1 MHSLTGVRRFS
12 REGARLSR
20 AEPLLFAGFLE
31 GWGFVHQS
39 DQDVSPSAGLG
50 RAAEAEEFYG
60 TSAAYRDRLRLSA
73 SRTYAQVAR
82 AALWRYMPPQA
93 GPRVLDFGCGTGE
106 FARLL
111 AGMGYRVVGSVI
123 SHLFLRDA
131 LERHGDAPH
140 LAFVQSEPGPRLPF
154 RDGAFDAV
162 AAVNVVEH
170 VAEPEAMLRQLAR
183 VLRPGGV
190 LVLTFPN
197 LLSPLRPLKR
207 FFSRQRLPRYG
218 PESGET
224 AGESLALLV
233 RNFRLL
239 LAIAVQRKPWFAP
252 RQADFAHADLYYQ
265 LGYGADYDAVWLCNP
280 LDVTLALEGA
290 GLRLLECRPFPVT
303 AETHLGLWGRLRTRL
318 PAALSSP
325 VLWVGRK
332 E

>member
-1 MHSLTGVRRFS
+1 MG
-12 REGARLSR
+12 
-20 AEPLLFAGFLE
+20 
-31 GWGFVHQS
+31 GFVHQGS
-39 DQDVSPSAGLG
+39 QGVSPSAGSD
-50 RAAEAEEFYG
+50 RSAEAEEFYR
-60 TSAAYRDRLRLSA
+60 TSGEYRDRLRLSA
-73 SRTYAQVAR
+73 SRAYAQVAR
-82 AALWRYMPPQA
+82 SALWRHMPPQA

-111 AGMGYRVVGSVI
+111 LGMGYQVVGSDI

-131 LERHGDAPH
+131 LERHGDTPH
-140 LAFVQSEPGPRLPF
+140 LAFVQSDPGPHLPF
-154 RDGAFDAV
+154 RDGVFDAV

-170 VAEPEAMLRQLAR
+170 VAAPGPMLHQLAR

-233 RNFRLL
+233 RNLHLL
-239 LAIAVQRKPWFAP
+239 LALAVRRKPQFVP
-252 RQADFAHADLYYQ
+252 RQADFAHANLYYQ

-280 LDVTLALEGA
+280 LDIALALREA
-290 GLRLLECRPFPVT
+290 GVRRLECRPFPVT
-303 AETHLGLWGRLRTRL
+303 VETHLGVWGRVRSRL

-325 VLWVGRK
+325 ILWVGRK

>member
-1 MHSLTGVRRFS
+1 M
-12 REGARLSR
+12 
-20 AEPLLFAGFLE
+20 
-31 GWGFVHQS
+31 HQS
-39 DQDVSPSAGLG
+39 GQDVSPSVGLG
-50 RAAEAEEFYG
+50 RSTEAEEFYG
-60 TSAAYRDRLRLSA
+60 TSAAYRDRLHLSA

-111 AGMGYRVVGSVI
+111 VGMGYHVVGSDI

-131 LERHGDAPH
+131 LERHGGTPY
-140 LAFVQSEPGPRLPF
+140 LAFVQSDPGPHLPF

-162 AAVNVVEH
+162 VAINVVEH
-170 VAEPEAMLRQLAR
+170 VAEPEKMLRQLAR

-197 LLSPLRPLKR
+197 LLSPFRPLKR

-224 AGESLALLV
+224 VSESLALLV
-233 RNFRLL
+233 RNLRLL
-239 LAIAVQRKPWFAP
+239 LAIAVQRRPRFVP

-280 LDVTLALEGA
+280 LDLALALEEA
-290 GLRLLECRPFPVT
+290 GLRQLECRPFPVT
-303 AETHLGLWGRLRTRL
+303 SEGPLGALGRLRTRL

-325 VLWVGRK
+325 ILWAGRK
-332 E
+332 K